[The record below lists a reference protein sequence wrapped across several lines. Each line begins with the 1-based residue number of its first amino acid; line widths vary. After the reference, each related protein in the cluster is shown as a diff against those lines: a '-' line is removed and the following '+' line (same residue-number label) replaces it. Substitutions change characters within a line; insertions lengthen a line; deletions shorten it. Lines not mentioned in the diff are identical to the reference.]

1 VVDEIAWAEYN
12 KAQSNLEGGA
22 SSDLKPPERT
32 QQQISEQRNQLTSQK
47 GDLESKLLELAQEG
61 MEVKLAPALK
71 EENKLNVI
79 LIGPNSV
86 GRTTVAN
93 YMA

>member
-1 VVDEIAWAEYN
+1 M
-12 KAQSNLEGGA
+12 
-22 SSDLKPPERT
+22 
-32 QQQISEQRNQLTSQK
+32 
-47 GDLESKLLELAQEG
+47 ESKLLELVQEA

>member
-1 VVDEIAWAEYN
+1 
-12 KAQSNLEGGA
+12 
-22 SSDLKPPERT
+22 
-32 QQQISEQRNQLTSQK
+32 
-47 GDLESKLLELAQEG
+47 

-93 YMA
+93 YMAQEH